1 LSCWSWADYRSVE
14 HNVESALV
22 YQAAAGI
29 RRRRLSLI
37 RHFLKE
43 SNSMKPLSLAG
54 VALVIA
60 GLAGLI
66 LGHISFTTEKKI
78 IDIGPITATTEEHHS
93 IPIPDIA
100 GIAAVVAGAA
110 LVFLGQRRA

>member
-1 LSCWSWADYRSVE
+1 
-14 HNVESALV
+14 
-22 YQAAAGI
+22 
-29 RRRRLSLI
+29 
-37 RHFLKE
+37 
-43 SNSMKPLSLAG
+43 MKPLSLAG
-54 VALVIA
+54 VVLVIA

-93 IPIPDIA
+93 VPIPDIA